1 MASSSRAS
9 ASAGEPLVAVLLTW
23 FLPGAGHLYLGR
35 VAHGIAAFV
44 VVGGLYWLGVRLAGG
59 MTFEFLDPEL
69 RGPLSVALTPEVGNL
84 GGLLWQ
90 MKTHGFGEPLYTP
103 HPYPAGIFVGSL
115 LAALSGL
122 ANMALMV
129 DAHFS
134 ARAGAARRSGPSPA
148 LFVAAGWAVPGLGH
162 LLQGRVLR
170 GAIVAVL
177 LIGLFALGTDLADGA
192 NLSRERHFYYWGA
205 QLLCGLPAVLTEFV
219 SGRPPVS
226 APVPYI
232 DFGLT
237 YCAMAGLLN
246 AVVLMDVFAWQE
258 SKLLGRD
265 PVIDR
270 ARHRA
275 RHQKGDPA
283 AEPADAKPGEAAA

>member
-1 MASSSRAS
+1 MDAPRSDARAG
-9 ASAGEPLVAVLLTW
+9 GEPLVAVLLTW

-35 VAHGIAAFV
+35 VAQGVVAFV
-44 VVGGLYWLGVRLAGG
+44 VVGGMYWLGVKLAGG

-69 RGPLSVALTPEVGNL
+69 RGAFSVALTPEVGNL
-84 GGLLWQ
+84 GGLIWQ
-90 MKTHGFGEPLYTP
+90 MRSHGFGDPGYVP
-103 HPYPAGIFVGSL
+103 HPYPSGIWIGSL

-134 ARAGAARRSGPSPA
+134 ARAGAERRPGLSPA
-148 LFVAAGWAVPGLGH
+148 VFVVAGWAVPGLGH

-170 GAIVAVL
+170 GVIVAVL
-177 LIGLFALGTDLADGA
+177 LIGLFALGTVLSEGA

-205 QLLCGLPAVLTEFV
+205 QLMCGLPAVLTEFV

-226 APVPYI
+226 GSMPYI

-237 YCAMAGLLN
+237 FGAMAGLLN

-265 PVIDR
+265 PVADR
-270 ARHRA
+270 EKHRNRHRSA
-275 RHQKGDPA
+275 EVEIGESA
-283 AEPADAKPGEAAA
+283 A